1 MSSHKFSPAKM
12 SHLSTP
18 EVVDD
23 GEGSHRFSPAMM
35 SHTAAG
41 IGISEEGP
49 EGSRIRDE
57 EIAGKFN
64 TLPDVVDEGVENKER
79 KGRKRAVFLKGS
91 VYVVTAGMLAALLSG
106 LDMSW
111 TAITA
116 AILLVVIDFRDA
128 GPCLEKVRN

>member
-1 MSSHKFSPAKM
+1 M
-12 SHLSTP
+12 SHMSTS
-18 EVVDD
+18 EEVDD

-35 SHTAAG
+35 SHTVG
-41 IGISEEGP
+41 TGISEVGP
-49 EGSRIRDE
+49 EGRESGVFE
-57 EIAGKFN
+57 KGGKM
-64 TLPDVVDEGVENKER
+64 VDEVVEEKER
-79 KGRKRAVFLKGS
+79 KGRTRAMFLKMS

-128 GPCLEKVRN
+128 EPCLEKVIDSSSYVIYIYYVLFTCH